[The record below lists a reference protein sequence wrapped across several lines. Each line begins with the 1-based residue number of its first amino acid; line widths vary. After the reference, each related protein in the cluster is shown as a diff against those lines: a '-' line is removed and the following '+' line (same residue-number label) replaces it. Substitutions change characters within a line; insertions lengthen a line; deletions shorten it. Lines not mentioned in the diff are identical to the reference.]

1 MVAKVQ
7 KISIALPKEM
17 VEDLRHAVDS
27 GRYATTSEVV
37 RQAVREWTERSFPPR
52 YPIARTPEDL
62 RRMAQEGLRSAR
74 AGKLIPAEQVFD
86 RLEKKYAALAKAQAA
101 KKRKR

>member
-17 VEDLRHAVDS
+17 VADIRHAVDS

-37 RQAVREWTERSFPPR
+37 RQAVREWTERYPPG
-52 YPIARTPEDL
+52 YPMVRTHDDL
-62 RRMAQEGLRSAR
+62 KRMAQEGLKSAR
-74 AGKLIPAEQVFD
+74 TGKLIPAEQVFD